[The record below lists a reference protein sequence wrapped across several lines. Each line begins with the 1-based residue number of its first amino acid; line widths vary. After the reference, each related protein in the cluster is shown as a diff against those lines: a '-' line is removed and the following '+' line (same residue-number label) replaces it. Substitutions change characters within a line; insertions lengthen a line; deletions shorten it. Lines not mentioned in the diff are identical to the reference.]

1 MASQFLICGDL
12 HWRAVNPRAR
22 TDDFQAALVAKLME
36 IFSLA
41 RQHRCAAILQTG
53 DLTDTA
59 GLQLST
65 IGDLMEVL
73 RESPCPVLAVPGN
86 HDTWGANPDT
96 LPRTPFGLLARGGWI
111 QDVSQHSFHLIS
123 ADGVPVVVTGHA
135 YDAETDLEPGQYA
148 APAAEA
154 EAFRVHMTHG
164 MLLRRE
170 PGFPV
175 RHTTL
180 AQIAGLQGLPDV
192 LINGHEHLSHW
203 VQRVGQT
210 LILKPGALA
219 RLTAHVEE
227 IHRPVQVMLLTV
239 TGTFPVAQVFNITLQ
254 SARPGTEVLSR
265 DHLAEVAE
273 RTDHLAEFLTLL
285 EGQGE
290 MKFLNTLDMADRL
303 AGEME
308 LPPPVLTEARTRLTR
323 AREEIAAAG

>member
-1 MASQFLICGDL
+1 MASQFLVVGDL

-36 IFSLA
+36 IFGLA

-73 RESPCPVLAVPGN
+73 RESPCPVLSIPGN

-96 LPRTPFGLLARGGWI
+96 LPRTPFGLLARGGWV
-111 QDVSQHSFHLIS
+111 QDVSQRPYHLIS
-123 ADGVPVVVTGHA
+123 ANGVPIVITGHA

-148 APAAEA
+148 APEAEA
-154 EAFRVHMTHG
+154 EAFRVHLTHG

-170 PGFPV
+170 PGFPL

-180 AQIAGLQGLPDV
+180 DQIAGLPKLPDV
-192 LINGHEHLSHW
+192 LVNGHEHLSHW
-203 VQRVGQT
+203 VQRIGQT
-210 LILKPGALA
+210 LVLKPGALA

-239 TGTFPVAQVFNITLQ
+239 MGAFAQVQDITLQ
-254 SARPGTEVLSR
+254 SARPGPEVLSR
-265 DHLAEVAE
+265 DHLAEAAE
-273 RTDHLAEFLTLL
+273 RADHLAEFLTLL

-323 AREEIAAAG
+323 AREEIAATG